1 MTTRARTT
9 AEVEAG
15 ARAIHAMDCT
25 IWGDEMVGSWE
36 AGDDKHIYRAE
47 AEACLAAAD
56 AAAPA
61 NRVREIKTLEF
72 PYTDAD
78 FADAAPAVGVT
89 VDAVRQ
95 AFKDILLPFVD
106 AIAWDV
112 DPESVNGE
120 GNHVPSYVVNRGDI
134 ELFAMGFGTED
145 WPRVL
150 ARHPYLD
157 PEEWPNLDALLTA
170 QPEPGTGVKGTVE

>member
-89 VDAVRQ
+89 VDAAALRR
-95 AFKDILLPFVD
+95 AASVD
-106 AIAWDV
+106 FSIDLK
-112 DPESVNGE
+112 PEQFDSPDEYWSVVTHIYYDRAE
-120 GNHVPSYVVNRGDI
+120 RSIPLSDAR
-134 ELFAMGFGTED
+134 TR
-145 WPRVL
+145 RVIT
-150 ARHPYLD
+150 AY
-157 PEEWPNLDALLTA
+157 LDALLTA
-170 QPEPGTGVKGTVE
+170 QPEPGTHDDAGQPAEGGVFIPKREDWKP